1 MTNLSAGESTP
12 SLLPAYGVAA
22 IAVLIWGA
30 TPAATKVAVG
40 GLDPLVAGILRT
52 VLAAAVVVPAALLM
66 RLPLPDRRGDWLL
79 LLASAVG
86 GFVGFTL
93 LFSIG
98 IQLTSVAH
106 AALINAAIPIFT
118 GMFGAIAERRVPG
131 WLWLIG
137 VTISFTGVGVLI
149 GARNDTDTSATMI
162 GDLVCI
168 GSSICAAFGY
178 VTGSRLAGR
187 MGSVS
192 VTFWGVGLA
201 GVLQLPLMWVMTR
214 GFDWQGV
221 PDTAWLA
228 VLYLVLGSTVIGYI
242 AWYWALARGG
252 AVRMGPTQFAM
263 PVISLTLA
271 VVMFSEALTPVIL
284 GAGVAIVGGIAITR
298 RG

>member
-1 MTNLSAGESTP
+1 MTNPNVGESTP

-52 VLAAAVVVPAALLM
+52 VLAAVVVVPAAVLM
-66 RLPLPDRRGDWLL
+66 RLSLPGSRGDWGL
-79 LLASAVG
+79 LLASALG

-93 LFSIG
+93 MFSIG
-98 IQLTSVAH
+98 VKLTSPSH
-106 AALINAAIPIFT
+106 AALINASIPVFT
-118 GMFGAIAERRVPG
+118 GLFGALAERRMPG
-131 WLWLIG
+131 KLWMLG

-149 GARNDTDTSATMI
+149 GVRADASAGATII
-162 GDLVCI
+162 GDLFCI
-168 GSSICAAFGY
+168 ASSISAGIGY
-178 VTGSRLAGR
+178 VAGSRLAVRIGT
-187 MGSVS
+187 VS

-201 GVLQLPLMWVMTR
+201 GVLQLPLLWVMSSE
-214 GFDWQGV
+214 FDWQGV

-252 AVRMGPTQFAM
+252 AVRMSPMQFAM

-271 VVMFSEALTPVIL
+271 VMMFSETLTPVIL
-284 GAGVAIVGGIAITR
+284 AAALAIVGGIAITR